1 MLTLR
6 LSDVE
11 TLIFE
16 TFLMAFK
23 PRLFMRWDFWI
34 PLLNWRFL

>member
-11 TLIFE
+11 TLILE
-16 TFLMAFK
+16 TFLLAFK
-23 PRLFMRWDFWI
+23 PRTI
-34 PLLNWRFL
+34 YET